1 VETNVHVDYNRVNT
15 HGLWL
20 WLWLSAVVLGDSLFY
35 WHNRPWYVLVEVY
48 PYITAVFAG
57 SLLTPFVKT
66 VNPKWSFWLFVFF
79 LGLGGFLYSPVS
91 FVFFVIGF
99 LFFTYCEGSH
109 LYLPTVAVIGAFFLW
124 LVGVSP
130 LTFLMI
136 ALMVVFSLYYHPI
149 LADYPLYRDIRL
161 IFLISWVTF
170 SLMAMVYIGL
180 DVTPDDAIGV
190 IQGVLV
196 ATGWF
201 FLDRWLTSKRPVQ
214 LSLRWVLFLFIIVA
228 CLLHDPPRHIPVDQL
243 FESGWLFYDK

>member
-1 VETNVHVDYNRVNT
+1 METNVQVNYNRVNT
-15 HGLWL
+15 YGLWL
-20 WLWLSAVVLGDSLFY
+20 WLGLSVVVLGDSLFY

-57 SLLTPFVKT
+57 SLLAPFVTT
-66 VNPKWSFWLFVFF
+66 VNPKWAFLLFVFF

-99 LFFTYCEGSH
+99 LFFTYCEGSY
-109 LYLPTVAVIGAFFLW
+109 LYLPSVAVIGAFFLW

-149 LADYPLYRDIRL
+149 LADYPLYQDIRL
-161 IFLISWVTF
+161 VFLISWVF
-170 SLMAMVYIGL
+170 VSLGAMVYMRLAI
-180 DVTPDDAIGV
+180 TPDDAIGV
-190 IQGVLV
+190 IQGVSV

-201 FLDRWLTSKRPVQ
+201 FLDRWLTRKRPVR
-214 LSLRWVLFLFIIVA
+214 LSLRWVLVLFIVVA
-228 CLLHDPPRHIPVDQL
+228 CLLHDPPRYIPVDQL
-243 FESGWLFYDK
+243 FESRWLLYDK